1 MLTRIDSE
9 EAAKDV
15 FDAIGLKFVPDAPF
29 SEEQF
34 QQERG
39 SGANNRLKRFREQMG
54 VGVDADQ
61 KG

>member
-9 EAAKDV
+9 EAAQEV
-15 FDAIGLKFVPDAPF
+15 FDAVGLKFVPDAPF

-39 SGANNRLKRFREQMG
+39 AKVNRLKRFREQMG
-54 VGVDADQ
+54 VGAD
-61 KG
+61 GRP